1 MQAHTW
7 IYHIKAKDSSVV
19 LYSRD
24 ALSGSLVAL
33 VALISQI
40 RRGEFIGLTNPGW
53 GGGARRLQQW
63 PKIEALR
70 LG

>member
-1 MQAHTW
+1 M
-7 IYHIKAKDSSVV
+7 V

-24 ALSGSLVAL
+24 ALSGSLVVL
-33 VALISQI
+33 VELISQI
-40 RRGEFIGLTNPGW
+40 RRGEFIGLTNPGR